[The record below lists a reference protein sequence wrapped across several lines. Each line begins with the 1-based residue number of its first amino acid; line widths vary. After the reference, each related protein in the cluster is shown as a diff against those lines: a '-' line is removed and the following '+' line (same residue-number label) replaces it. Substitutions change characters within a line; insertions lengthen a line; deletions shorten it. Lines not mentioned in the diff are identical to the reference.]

1 MRVPLLDLQAQYST
15 IKNEVQ
21 QAIDAVLASQN
32 FILGGQVEELE
43 AKIAR
48 FCGVKVAIGV
58 ASGTDA
64 LLLSLMVL
72 DIGKGDEVITTP
84 YTFFATVGS
93 IVRLGATP
101 VFVDIDPK
109 TFNIDPAKIEE
120 KITPRTRAIIPVHL
134 FGQVADMDA
143 ILGLA
148 RRYNINIVEDAAQ
161 ALGAAY
167 KGRAAGSI
175 GDLGILS
182 FYPSKNLGAYG
193 DAGMVLTNNEELAE
207 KVSILRVHGSKTK
220 YYHTM
225 VGINSRLDT
234 LQAAILLVKL
244 NYIDQ
249 WRQKRQEIAH
259 LYDKDLQNT
268 PVTCPYVCKQND
280 SVYTYYVIRTNGR
293 DALKDYLTEAGI
305 GTAVYYP
312 LPMHMQ
318 ECLRSLD
325 YREGSMP
332 EAEGASKEALAI
344 PLYPEITEEQR
355 GYVVKNIKRFFR
367 SNPELRGR

>member
-1 MRVPLLDLQAQYST
+1 MKVPLLDLQAKYST

-21 QAIDAVLASQN
+21 RAIDAVLASQN

-43 AKIAR
+43 AKIAH

-64 LLLSLMVL
+64 LLLSLMAL

-109 TFNIDPAKIEE
+109 TFNIDPKKIEE
-120 KITPRTRAIIPVHL
+120 KITPRTKAIIPVHL

-249 WRQKRQEIAH
+249 WRQRRREIAH
-259 LYDKDLQNT
+259 LYDKDLQDT

-312 LPMHMQ
+312 L
-318 ECLRSLD
+318 
-325 YREGSMP
+325 
-332 EAEGASKEALAI
+332 
-344 PLYPEITEEQR
+344 
-355 GYVVKNIKRFFR
+355 
-367 SNPELRGR
+367 